1 MLDIFKQA
9 KANNQVLHFENFQ
22 APEIT
27 WEDAVKFIYKE
38 SKTPNKD
45 LAENPTWNN
54 SGQVHGN
61 LIAIGGYLLPHTR
74 NLSLIFKGVSELMQK
89 INNRD
94 DSFNCSYY
102 NDPNLNNNIGCSCDL
117 PWHIQAL
124 RFSITE
130 HHVQDHN
137 DPNDV
142 LYWQLLGTSYW
153 KINGDKV
160 YKLNP
165 GDLFYFNKEDSH
177 EVWQDGPRSGI
188 IIDNFHSKDPHKTY
202 P

>member
-9 KANNQVLHFENFQ
+9 KINKEVLHFENFQ

-27 WEDAVKFIYKE
+27 WEDATKFIYKE
-38 SKTPNKD
+38 STFSNKELNQNHD
-45 LAENPTWNN
+45 RVNKGETI
-54 SGQVHGN
+54 HGN
-61 LIAIGGYLLPHTR
+61 MIMNRGYLLPQTR
-74 NLSLIFKGVSELMQK
+74 NLFSVFPGVTELMNK
-89 INNRD
+89 VNDTKNS
-94 DSFNCSYY
+94 DSCSYY
-102 NDPNLNNNIGCSCDL
+102 NDPNITDIVGCNCSS

-130 HHVQDHN
+130 HHVRDHH

-153 KINGDKV
+153 KINKDKV

-188 IIDNFHSKDPHKTY
+188 IIDNLPSKDTTP
-202 P
+202 PE

>member
-9 KANNQVLHFENFQ
+9 KIDKKVLHFKNFQ
-22 APEIT
+22 TPEIT
-27 WEDAVKFIYKE
+27 WEDTLFFLYNE
-38 SKTPNKD
+38 SKIHNEEIQKHSF
-45 LAENPTWNN
+45 N
-54 SGQVHGN
+54 
-61 LIAIGGYLLPHTR
+61 GGYGRVYGNIKVTDGYFIPQTNDLF
-74 NLSLIFKGVSELMQK
+74 SIFKGVSELMEK
-89 INNRD
+89 INGSKKSEECTYYKNTP
-94 DSFNCSYY
+94 DSGAYLNCNCSE
-102 NDPNLNNNIGCSCDL
+102 

-124 RFSITE
+124 RFSISE
-130 HHVQDHN
+130 HHVHDHN

-153 KINGDKV
+153 KINKNKV

-188 IIDNFHSKDPHKTY
+188 IIDNLHSKNMP
-202 P
+202 PS